1 MSVTEETLN
10 AIHSR
15 LQSLSQEA
23 TPEQVAYLAKAFEA
37 VASNGK
43 MIDIVNLTDQKLGEM
58 LAKTNEHLTALSIHN
73 ETFIADLGDLKDE
86 ACEAI
91 ATVTDE
97 NLMSI
102 INLVEARK
110 PELAV
115 LTEQFAT
122 VNDVPAGSSI
132 LKEITKE
139 GNRIKFV
146 QDGALPFVFG
156 ILSRYN
162 DANWGVG
169 SFTTELGTLGTASA
183 ADEMLKLLAGTHEY
197 TTEYAGF
204 YKEPSL
210 CFLQGSKGNF
220 IQKEMYL
227 KYYASS
233 SMYEYPYSALG
244 VFFVKNTTNLA
255 IATTINIG
263 GSSYGAGG
271 AVLVGTPNAENEEI
285 AWQNIY
291 VTSATSSGFS
301 GTASFNVPANTTVA
315 IILYTSSYYYTNTYS
330 YYVQFLHWYVHS
342 FRAETLVD
350 GLEIDVEKTLKA
362 WQCKGL
368 SSTYD
373 LWR

>member
-15 LQSLSQEA
+15 LQSLSQDA

-43 MIDIVNLTDQKLGEM
+43 MIDIVNLTDQKLEEM
-58 LAKTNEHLTALSIHN
+58 LAKTNEHLTALSVHN
-73 ETFIADLGDLKDE
+73 ETFIADLGSLKDE
-86 ACEAI
+86 ACDAI
-91 ATVTDE
+91 ATVTNE
-97 NLMSI
+97 NLLSI

-110 PELAV
+110 PELAA

-122 VNDVPAGSSI
+122 VNDVPTGSSI

-156 ILSRYN
+156 ILSRHN
-162 DANWGVG
+162 DYSYGVG
-169 SFTTELGTLGTASA
+169 SFTTELGTFGTASA
-183 ADEMLKLLAGTHEY
+183 ANEMLKLLAGAHGY

-210 CFLQGSKGNF
+210 CFLQGTNGIF
-220 IQKEMYL
+220 VQKEMYL
-227 KYYASS
+227 KYASS
-233 SMYEYPYSALG
+233 TTMYTNPYAALG
-244 VFFVKNTTNLA
+244 VFFIKNTTDLA
-255 IATTINIG
+255 IATTIQVG
-263 GSSYGAGG
+263 GSSYLDGG
-271 AVLVGTPNAENEEI
+271 AVLVGTPNSEMEEI
-285 AWQNIY
+285 SWQNIY
-291 VTSATSSGFS
+291 TTSASASNFT

-315 IILYTSSYYYTNTYS
+315 ILIYTSSYYYTSTYS

-342 FRAETLVD
+342 FRSGTLVN